1 MLLGA
6 TSGAGSVAVAME
18 DAVPRAALLVE
29 LAEAS
34 CRGVL
39 RSDAGAGARRAA
51 AARAVGEA
59 LGEEALLD
67 AAAVAAMFNGINRV
81 ADACGVRL
89 DQMTREVAGEML
101 GQLGMA
107 APDEWRLDGPPHT
120 SSHPRA
126 RL

>member
-18 DAVPRAALLVE
+18 DVVPQAALLVE

-67 AAAVAAMFNGINRV
+67 AAAVREARRGWE
-81 ADACGVRL
+81 GEPL
-89 DQMTREVAGEML
+89 D
-101 GQLGMA
+101 
-107 APDEWRLDGPPHT
+107 
-120 SSHPRA
+120 RA
-126 RL
+126 RRAHAHVIDERAAWW